1 MKGNVLAIALV
12 LAGCGG
18 AGAYGYAPTYVPLS
32 VEEDHLEAAV
42 DLSYEEV
49 RRDADGHRSTKL
61 GWLGTVERI
70 SVEGDRAT
78 LRLSFR
84 TLTPRNLCADETDAS
99 CRVTVSE
106 REGGTFTTTV
116 TMHPEDRDGDDK
128 LWQGSLVRIY
138 GNPTGAVDEENGV
151 FLETTYYRHWP
162 RGTYV
167 TTAARGSM
175 RR

>member
-1 MKGNVLAIALV
+1 MKRSILLLV
-12 LAGCGG
+12 LALGCGG
-18 AGAYGYAPTYVPLS
+18 GGTYGYAPTYVPLS
-32 VEEDHLEAAV
+32 AEEDHLDAAV

-49 RRDADGHRSTKL
+49 RRDADGHVSTQL
-61 GWLGTVERI
+61 GWCGTVERLQ
-70 SVEGDRAT
+70 VEGDRAT
-78 LRLSFR
+78 VRLSLR
-84 TLTPRNLCADETDAS
+84 TLAPRNLCADETDSS

-106 REGGTFTTTV
+106 REGGTFTTSFTL
-116 TMHPEDRDGDDK
+116 HPEDRDGEKK

-138 GNPTGAVDEENGV
+138 GHPTGEVNDEDGV
-151 FLETTYYRHWP
+151 FLETQWYRHWP